1 MTKGQ
6 HIRKAILLLIGYAI
20 GLPIVIIGLAGE
32 EISIFMLLVG
42 LVFCGLPFGI
52 SFYAFGKRREDSES
66 VAVYNV
72 SEDGSYYRVGGW
84 KKFLLALLG
93 LVVGIAATPILA
105 IYHLIKAIQI
115 ARSEKDAEAYAAFQA
130 ASAQLKERNSLD
142 KSGTNNN

>member
-52 SFYAFGKRREDSES
+52 SFYAFGRRREDSES

-72 SEDGSYYRVGGW
+72 SEDGKSFCW
-84 KKFLLALLG
+84 HC
-93 LVVGIAATPILA
+93 LVWSWELPQHRYLQYII
-105 IYHLIKAIQI
+105 
-115 ARSEKDAEAYAAFQA
+115 
-130 ASAQLKERNSLD
+130 
-142 KSGTNNN
+142 